1 MVTTYSEP
9 KEMLGYIVVKFIDQ
23 QLPILMNVPYDK
35 RSVFAFYYQL
45 RGLDSQLVSFRKDMF
60 ILEGEKKYDYFEVM
74 EEINNTIQTQWNYVF
89 GKDYDTFMKALF
101 KWSELIASCYPK
113 LGLVPESKQIIQAE
127 NIVNEEPEEEVPYET
142 GAEYGDRPSREPE
155 PEQPTTR
162 EVEVDKPINK
172 PKQGFRFL

>member
-1 MVTTYSEP
+1 MTATTYSEP

-45 RGLDSQLVSFRKDMF
+45 KGLDSQLVSFRKDMF
-60 ILEGEKKYDYFEVM
+60 ILEAEQKYHYFDVM
-74 EEINNTIQTQWNYVF
+74 EEINNTIQTQWNYVY

-113 LGLVPESKQIIQAE
+113 LGLVPESGEIIKPE
-127 NIVNEEPEEEVPYET
+127 NIVNDTEETET
-142 GAEYGDRPSREPE
+142 GGEEIGYSEPVEQPREPIKE
-155 PEQPTTR
+155 MGE
-162 EVEVDKPINK
+162 NK
-172 PKQGFRFL
+172 PKPKSKQGFRFE